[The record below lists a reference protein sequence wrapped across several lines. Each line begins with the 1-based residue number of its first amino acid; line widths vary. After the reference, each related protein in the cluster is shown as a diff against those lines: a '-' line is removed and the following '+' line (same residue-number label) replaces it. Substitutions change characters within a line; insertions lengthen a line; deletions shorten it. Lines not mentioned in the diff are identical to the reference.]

1 MFLGETHIMSDGRML
16 CHSFGGVFV
25 ELPEAKAINPTLI
38 CEDCKRRYR
47 NITGT
52 DLSKPEIDKK
62 LLREKILL
70 K

>member
-1 MFLGETHIMSDGRML
+1 MANGRML
-16 CHSFGGVFV
+16 CHHEGGIYIA
-25 ELPEAKAINPTLI
+25 LDEASAINHTLI

-52 DLSKPEIDKK
+52 DLRKPEIDKK
-62 LLREKILL
+62 LLREKMLI